1 MGKNIVMKKNT
12 SLEGRKSKK
21 APRSSTVEESASNAR
36 AVANAPQKLMKGADV
51 IVKCLENEGVDTI
64 FAYPGGSSIDLHNAF
79 TRSKKIRVILPRHEQ
94 GCGFMAQGYARSTG
108 KVGVCMATSGP
119 GAMNLLTAISDAF
132 MDSIPLVAITGQV
145 FQTLIGK
152 TAFQETDVFG
162 MTLPVVKHSYL
173 VLDAEDLPQI
183 IKEAFLIAKSGR
195 PGPVVID
202 IPKDV
207 QQKMIVPDFGA
218 KPDLPGL
225 ASIPKASDAELKQLL
240 DMIAKS
246 KQPVIYAGGGV
257 ISANASQYLR
267 EFSDMFGIPVA
278 TSLMGIGSVDPL
290 QKKNLYWFGMH
301 GTFAGNTAVLNSDLL
316 IALGTRFSDRI
327 TGAVGKFAPNAKIAH
342 IDIDAAEQNKNVKI
356 DLGIHS
362 EVKYALRRL
371 IELSRKV
378 KAKKP
383 DLSGWIEK
391 IACYKSKH
399 PYPFGHRSRRNI
411 TPPDAIKALYE
422 ISKGKDIIISTG
434 VGQHQMWTP
443 QNFIFDKPRRFI
455 SSLGAGTMGFGL
467 PAALGIKVANPSK
480 TVVDIDGDGSFQM
493 NIQEMATAVA
503 EKIPVKVMLLNN
515 QFLGMVMQWEDM
527 LYGGTRGNTVL
538 SLDPNNLAGPDN
550 LDAIYPDYRKI
561 AEGYAWECARVHR
574 KEDLKPAIEAMLKS
588 QRPYLLEVVVAHDEH
603 VLPFIPPGKSAQE
616 IITEC
621 ESCPKSGNCKIQK
634 AD

>member
-1 MGKNIVMKKNT
+1 MNNT
-12 SLEGRKSKK
+12 SPEKRGRV
-21 APRSSTVEESASNAR
+21 ARTRTGEPR
-36 AVANAPQKLMKGADV
+36 KLIKGADV
-51 IVKCLENEGVDTI
+51 IVKCLENEGVDTV

-119 GAMNLLTAISDAF
+119 GAMNLLTAVSDAF
-132 MDSIPLVAITGQV
+132 MDSVPIVAITGQV
-145 FQTLIGK
+145 FQSLIGR

-173 VLDAEDLPQI
+173 VLDAETLPRI

-207 QQKMIVPDFGA
+207 QQKMIVPNFNER
-218 KPDLPGL
+218 PDLPGL
-225 ASIPKASDAELKQLL
+225 ASIPKASDAELMRLL
-240 DMIAKS
+240 DMVAKS
-246 KQPVIYAGGGV
+246 RKPVIYAGGGV
-257 ISANASQYLR
+257 ISANASRYLR
-267 EFSDMFGIPVA
+267 EFSDMFGIPVV

-316 IALGTRFSDRI
+316 VALGTRFSDRV
-327 TGAVGKFAPNAKIAH
+327 TGAVEKFAPNAKIAH
-342 IDIDAAEQNKNVKI
+342 IDIDAAEQNKNVRI
-356 DLGIHS
+356 HLGIHS
-362 EVKYALRRL
+362 EVKYALKRL
-371 IELSRKV
+371 MELSHSAKI
-378 KAKKP
+378 KKP
-383 DLSGWIEK
+383 DLSDWIGK
-391 IACYKSKH
+391 ITCYKSKK

-422 ISKGKDIIISTG
+422 LSKGEDIIISTG

-467 PAALGIKVANPSK
+467 PAALGVKVANPSK
-480 TVVDIDGDGSFQM
+480 IVVDIDGDGSFQM

-550 LDAIYPDYRKI
+550 IEAVYPNYRKI
-561 AEGYAWECARVHR
+561 AEGYAWESARVYK
-574 KEDLKPAIEAMLKS
+574 KEDLVSSIKTMLKS
-588 QRPYLLEVVVAHDEH
+588 PRPYLLEVVVAHDEH
-603 VLPFIPPGKSAQE
+603 VLPFIPPGKSAQD

-621 ESCPKSGNCKIQK
+621 ESCPKFGDCRIRD
-634 AD
+634 AE